1 MSHMRHSNV
10 NCHPTMM
17 KEPAKPELDQLW
29 QIGEWVL
36 VLLADLVVPANGNG
50 RVADEGGYRVRV

>member
-1 MSHMRHSNV
+1 MV
-10 NCHPTMM
+10 